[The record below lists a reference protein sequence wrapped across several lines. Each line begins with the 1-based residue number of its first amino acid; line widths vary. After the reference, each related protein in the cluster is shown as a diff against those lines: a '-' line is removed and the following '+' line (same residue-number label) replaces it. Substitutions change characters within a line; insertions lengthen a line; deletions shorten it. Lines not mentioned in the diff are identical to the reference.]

1 MFDKEVFNTRTLN
14 IPFID
19 RCIHRQME
27 ITFVLHKSVRDHFS
41 SGNRLKYA
49 DEGSHIFSVKMYF
62 ADTLNH

>member
-1 MFDKEVFNTRTLN
+1 MFDKEVFNTKN
-14 IPFID
+14 PKYS
-19 RCIHRQME
+19 IHRQME